1 MNKKIKI
8 ALVDD
13 HKLVREGLSRLL
25 SDLKE
30 YEVVISVDSGKELLQ
45 QLNNNVDLVITDVS
59 MPEMDGFE
67 LTPLI
72 RKRFPTIKIIV
83 LSMYNNHE
91 YINKL
96 FKLGVNGYLLK
107 DNDIKQIQLA
117 INTVVIEHE
126 MFFTQEASKAIHKNM
141 MTKTASRPVGF
152 MPKFSAKEIEI
163 IQLLCEGLK
172 AADVATKLNISPNT
186 INGHKERI
194 MNKMNVKNIVG
205 VVTYAYKNN
214 IVSL

>member
-1 MNKKIKI
+1 MNEKIKI

-13 HKLVREGLSRLL
+13 HRLVREGLSRLL
-25 SDLKE
+25 SDIKE

-45 QLNNNVDLVITDVS
+45 QLDKTLDLVITDVS
-59 MPEMDGFE
+59 MPEMDGFA
-67 LTPLI
+67 LTPLL
-72 RKRFPTIKIIV
+72 RKRFPTVKIIV

-96 FKLGVNGYLLK
+96 YKLGVNGYLLK
-107 DNDIKQIQLA
+107 DSDINQIQKA
-117 INTVVIEHE
+117 INTVVVENE
-126 MFFTQEASKAIHKNM
+126 MFFTKEASKALHKNI
-141 MTKTASRPVGF
+141 MTKTAARPVGF
-152 MPKFSAKEIEI
+152 MPKFSAKEIEV

-186 INGHKERI
+186 VNGHKDRI